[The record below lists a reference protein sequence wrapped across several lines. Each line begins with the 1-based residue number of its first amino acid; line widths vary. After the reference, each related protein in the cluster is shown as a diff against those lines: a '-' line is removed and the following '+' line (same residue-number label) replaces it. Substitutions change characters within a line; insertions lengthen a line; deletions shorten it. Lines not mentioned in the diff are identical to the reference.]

1 MLTYKIDK
9 KKINQ
14 KKKKKSQVNRVNPSN
29 LRSGSWVYD
38 NLIKSELKKTYEA
51 QSPIN
56 IMLKNRIEIKIKNT
70 NQRKKHYG
78 NELSNVWRDK
88 SKTPS
93 SFIFYFFVNNVNFVN
108 VSKLFGYENK
118 YKAGLKT

>member
-1 MLTYKIDK
+1 
-9 KKINQ
+9 
-14 KKKKKSQVNRVNPSN
+14 
-29 LRSGSWVYD
+29 
-38 NLIKSELKKTYEA
+38 
-51 QSPIN
+51 
-56 IMLKNRIEIKIKNT
+56 MLKNRIEIKIKNT